1 MIPKGGR
8 FAKSVVNFVHKT
20 PQNWEKF
27 KSAIKQ
33 IDDLLKQGRLVY
45 TYDVLEETY
54 DNLNGRE
61 EKIIKCV
68 SPQECVDK
76 SDVVVFM
83 HPTKKYATLEVQGTT
98 VVDNWGIFS
107 SEKW

>member
-1 MIPKGGR
+1 MRLI
-8 FAKSVVNFVHKT
+8 H
-20 PQNWEKF
+20 
-27 KSAIKQ
+27 
-33 IDDLLKQGRLVY
+33 DLLKQGRLVY
-45 TYDVLEETY
+45 TYDELEETY